1 MRYEFSFMAM
11 FIGLAIMLVGVIF
24 IRWYK
29 QIADF
34 LGSGAG
40 SYTRYRFWALMFSLA
55 GIFIALNLHSL
66 ILTGILSLF
75 IRN

>member
-1 MRYEFSFMAM
+1 MRYEFSFTAM
-11 FIGLAIMLVGVIF
+11 FIGLGIMLIGVLF
-24 IRWYK
+24 IRYFK

-34 LGSGAG
+34 LGAGAS
-40 SYTRYRFWALMFSLA
+40 SYTRYRFWALMTSLA

-66 ILTGILSLF
+66 LLTGILSLF